1 MDHKDMTSI
10 RSIFDPLPLAHFA
23 IEKSSCNHLPCGR
36 HMCGSSLLSV
46 CLWDIYTGALLH
58 RFGSHAGEITRL
70 YVPPPGCTPRVQHCV
85 CGIASDNSVSLLSLK
100 VLYIFTPSVV
110 LPLTISTYE
119 MRFTLATIHN
129 LECS

>member
-1 MDHKDMTSI
+1 MQPSPPLRTS
-10 RSIFDPLPLAHFA
+10 H
-23 IEKSSCNHLPCGR
+23 ENHSCA
-36 HMCGSSLLSV
+36 LSV

-100 VLYIFTPSVV
+100 VLYIC
-110 LPLTISTYE
+110 
-119 MRFTLATIHN
+119 H
-129 LECS
+129 

>member
-1 MDHKDMTSI
+1 MHPSPLRTSYI
-10 RSIFDPLPLAHFA
+10 WEST
-23 IEKSSCNHLPCGR
+23 
-36 HMCGSSLLSV
+36 LLCSV

-100 VLYIFTPSVV
+100 VQHSCTPSVV
-110 LPLTISTYE
+110 LPVTKLKQT
-119 MRFTLATIHN
+119 
-129 LECS
+129 